1 LHKAGIFQL
10 QQRKL
15 FIQEMEEYANAA
27 EVPTDWNMT
36 TSHPFHVAVAAML
49 LTYSCF
55 ACHVIAANRI
65 VVSVKF
71 MIKQ

>member
-1 LHKAGIFQL
+1 
-10 QQRKL
+10 
-15 FIQEMEEYANAA
+15 MEEYANAA

-55 ACHVIAANRI
+55 ACLVIAANRI
-65 VVSVKF
+65 VASVKF